1 MLWEDAIALVRL
13 CRTSFKMS
21 SPLSALASGRA
32 SRHTCR
38 IYNGTKAH
46 HPAPNETTKAHPTLA
61 GFMGNFFK
69 QLEICG
75 APMNLDEA
83 WDYLHM
89 KWCRIGP
96 KSKKVVV
103 FLMQTLPKI
112 NG

>member
-1 MLWEDAIALVRL
+1 
-13 CRTSFKMS
+13 
-21 SPLSALASGRA
+21 
-32 SRHTCR
+32 
-38 IYNGTKAH
+38 
-46 HPAPNETTKAHPTLA
+46 
-61 GFMGNFFK
+61 
-69 QLEICG
+69 
-75 APMNLDEA
+75 MNLDEA